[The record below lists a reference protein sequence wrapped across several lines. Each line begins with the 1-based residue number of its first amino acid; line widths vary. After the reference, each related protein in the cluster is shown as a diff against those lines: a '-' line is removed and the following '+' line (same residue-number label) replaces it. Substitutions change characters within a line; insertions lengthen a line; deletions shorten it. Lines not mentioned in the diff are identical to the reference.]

1 MISTICTRSGDSLEL
16 KVPEFVKTLYG
27 VCTQDLRKFQGS
39 NHLYTYYTSLMVD
52 LDLCQDINSLLIW
65 NIVPQCQ
72 LRRWYINQNE
82 KSFKQNK

>member
-1 MISTICTRSGDSLEL
+1 MNNLNFEKGHLFLSFSYWCECALHMISTICTRSGDSLEL

-52 LDLCQDINSLLIW
+52 LDLCQDINRVS
-65 NIVPQCQ
+65 
-72 LRRWYINQNE
+72 
-82 KSFKQNK
+82 